1 MSSIAGINTTTEAY
15 AAYNNASAAKPEE
28 KKESGKAGEKSS
40 ETAGS
45 SGAVYEKSESENDS
59 KTPYTVNK
67 MSAEARASLVEKL
80 KQEQAN
86 RESQLLDIVKQ
97 MMTKQV
103 QTYGNANSIWQF
115 LAKGNFTV
123 DAETKLQA
131 QKDIAE
137 DGYYGVSKTAQRIF
151 DFASALAGDDVD
163 KMKKMQEAFEK
174 GFKQAENIWGGE
186 GKLPSISYDTH
197 DKVNKMFE
205 DYYSSKEKITEDTAA
220 ADAQ

>member
-15 AAYNNASAAKPEE
+15 AAYNASAAKTEE
-28 KKESGKAGEKSS
+28 KKESGKESS

-67 MSAEARASLVEKL
+67 MSAEERASLVEKL

-97 MMTKQV
+97 MMTKQA

-151 DFASALAGDDVD
+151 DFASALAGDVD

-174 GFKQAENIWGGE
+174 GFKQAEDIWGGE

>member
-15 AAYNNASAAKPEE
+15 AVYNNASAAKTEE
-28 KKESGKAGEKSS
+28 KKESGKESS

-67 MSAEARASLVEKL
+67 MSAEERASPVEKL

-97 MMTKQV
+97 MMTKQA

-115 LAKGNFTV
+115 LAKGNFIV